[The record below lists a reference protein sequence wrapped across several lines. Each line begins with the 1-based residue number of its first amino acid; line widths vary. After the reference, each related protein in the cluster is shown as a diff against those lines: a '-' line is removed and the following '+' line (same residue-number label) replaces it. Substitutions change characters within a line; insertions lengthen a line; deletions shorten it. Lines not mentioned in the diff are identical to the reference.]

1 MVGNPRVRSAYA
13 PQPWSRRLLSLFLAL
28 ALALTLTPLPAWG
41 DETGDAPTEA
51 LASKAFAD
59 SATTSEAPETEPQ
72 ASDEG
77 ATFSDSSFVTITKD
91 SAPTKPNPYSVN
103 NGMKPGLTLHA
114 TAWADKN
121 ALLQPGDSWS
131 YQWFVGD
138 KNGSSIDLDSFI
150 PLEGATESALTLTNN
165 LCSEYE
171 GKYLRVQITSNET
184 VISGPKKATKYTSDT
199 ACGPIIAPEAPVKQI
214 KLDYVL
220 LSWNGSGFG
229 NELESVPDCN
239 EGDTLEACAYSFED
253 PYTLYGASDVV
264 FSWQVSDSP
273 YGTFEEVAQGASFVV
288 AEDFVGRYLKVVAT
302 AKNGVPG
309 SSTCE
314 TEPGKVLPQGV
325 ATLYRVSILN
335 ASPSKEV
342 GCTLQ
347 AQAYKGDYWN
357 NAPLNTGVEYTWRWS
372 AEKPGGAGFS
382 DSSWHVIEG
391 ATESS
396 FTVPDSLEGCWV
408 SVTACA
414 GDNTVASANTSAA
427 GPFRKAGARELYYA
441 ALDQTPD
448 P

>member
-214 KLDYVL
+214 KLD
-220 LSWNGSGFG
+220 
-229 NELESVPDCN
+229 
-239 EGDTLEACAYSFED
+239 
-253 PYTLYGASDVV
+253 
-264 FSWQVSDSP
+264 
-273 YGTFEEVAQGASFVV
+273 
-288 AEDFVGRYLKVVAT
+288 
-302 AKNGVPG
+302 
-309 SSTCE
+309 
-314 TEPGKVLPQGV
+314 
-325 ATLYRVSILN
+325 
-335 ASPSKEV
+335 
-342 GCTLQ
+342 
-347 AQAYKGDYWN
+347 
-357 NAPLNTGVEYTWRWS
+357 
-372 AEKPGGAGFS
+372 
-382 DSSWHVIEG
+382 
-391 ATESS
+391 
-396 FTVPDSLEGCWV
+396 
-408 SVTACA
+408 
-414 GDNTVASANTSAA
+414 
-427 GPFRKAGARELYYA
+427 
-441 ALDQTPD
+441 
-448 P
+448 